1 MLITEKTEESLNR
14 ILQVLFGGN
23 AKIDNL
29 CYNLQHLYLNNLAD
43 ALHTPVAHKLPELA
57 DHVSDFMDKL
67 GGRPVRYG
75 TVDYSEKYENAKEI
89 FSQLSNYF
97 EELRKDVIL
106 SIDDADMNDDV
117 EVRIWLE
124 NFLVEE
130 VLPLRKQA
138 AEWLDATDKL
148 TDSELNIH
156 IADYTHYLK

>member
-1 MLITEKTEESLNR
+1 
-14 ILQVLFGGN
+14 
-23 AKIDNL
+23 
-29 CYNLQHLYLNNLAD
+29 
-43 ALHTPVAHKLPELA
+43 
-57 DHVSDFMDKL
+57 MDKL
-67 GGRPVRYG
+67 GGRSVRYG

-89 FSQLSNYF
+89 FSQLSNYL
-97 EELRKDVIL
+97 EELRKDIIL

-130 VLPLRKQA
+130 ILPLRKQA

>member
-1 MLITEKTEESLNR
+1 MLMTEKTEESLNR

-43 ALHTPVAHKLPELA
+43 ALHTPVAHKLPALA
-57 DHVSDFMDKL
+57 DQVSDFMDKL
-67 GGRPVRYG
+67 GGRSVRYG

-89 FSQLSNYF
+89 FSQLSNYL
-97 EELRKDVIL
+97 EELRKDIIL

-130 VLPLRKQA
+130 ILPLRKQA